1 MSINVPLIGFD
12 RFVDIDWCRRSL
24 DAAASQSSLDA
35 VRDQVA
41 LMLPGVES
49 QRKTLDVLKRLST
62 NPFEHLVDF
71 VGRGIAIYR
80 KQGANALLPLV
91 WGASI
96 ASYPFFGKTSETVG
110 RLLAL
115 QGDCAIKDLQRRM
128 AEKRPKRIPAFIQ
141 YRIGK
146 IKYEKKPDAQDLK
159 VLQRIQ
165 LMLIPNDF
173 PTDRLP
179 DCQMTRVGRMRT
191 TNTAAVHFMFLARAA
206 QSMAFLWRKA
216 KQQPDHRV
224 RQMLM
229 FFIEQGIRGMSV
241 LNRYKPIQHGR
252 IGGSLR

>member
-1 MSINVPLIGFD
+1 MSIKVPLIGFD

-41 LMLPGVES
+41 IMLPGVES

-128 AEKRPKRIPAFIQ
+128 AEKYGDRSGIERAVS
-141 YRIGK
+141 R
-146 IKYEKKPDAQDLK
+146 
-159 VLQRIQ
+159 VLQSQESWKALSRNETAKRFVKRQ
-165 LMLIPNDF
+165 PMLID
-173 PTDRLP
+173 DDAISAWLIE
-179 DCQMTRVGRMRT
+179 
-191 TNTAAVHFMFLARAA
+191 AAVRYTGKSLPVSSLQLLPVLFPFNLTRPLGYVLSH
-206 QSMAFLWRKA
+206 
-216 KQQPDHRV
+216 
-224 RQMLM
+224 
-229 FFIEQGIRGMSV
+229 SV
-241 LNRYKPIQHGR
+241 NL
-252 IGGSLR
+252 SLRSEGTNNQFVDLSLSTTAF